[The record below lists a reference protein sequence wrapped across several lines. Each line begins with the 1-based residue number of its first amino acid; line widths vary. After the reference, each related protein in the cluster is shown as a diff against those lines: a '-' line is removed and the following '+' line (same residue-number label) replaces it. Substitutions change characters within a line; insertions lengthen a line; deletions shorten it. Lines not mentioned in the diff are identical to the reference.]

1 MLRLKLTILIF
12 GGMLIHGMGY
22 TQHFSTK
29 GQFISGLTVNPK
41 HPFQS
46 QFRVQYFPTVFISKP
61 LNDSYGF
68 DWEFTLDSYAAYF
81 FTDNSHELSGQIEP
95 YRGWFGFSGNQL
107 DLRVGLQK
115 INFGSASL
123 LRPLMWFDQLDPRDP
138 LKLTDGVHAFLGRYY
153 FLNNANV
160 WFWFL
165 AGNDELKGWER
176 FATGK
181 KQTELGGRIQF
192 PFLSGEIAATYHY
205 RDGSFKDSYA
215 DTLTERL
222 FFSENR
228 YAVDGKFDWLVGLW
242 FETVLIHQNLDFSG
256 QRYQRMM
263 NYGLDYTFNV
273 GNGLYVIAEYFSYSN
288 ASEILGTGNGAD
300 LLATS
305 FSYPVNIINNI
316 QAVVYYD
323 LSHHDFYRFINF
335 SWTYDNWIIYFMGF
349 WNPEN
354 YQIYQDLGNIHL
366 FSGYGAQV
374 MVVFNH

>member
-1 MLRLKLTILIF
+1 
-12 GGMLIHGMGY
+12 
-22 TQHFSTK
+22 
-29 GQFISGLTVNPK
+29 
-41 HPFQS
+41 
-46 QFRVQYFPTVFISKP
+46 
-61 LNDSYGF
+61 
-68 DWEFTLDSYAAYF
+68 
-81 FTDNSHELSGQIEP
+81 
-95 YRGWFGFSGNQL
+95 
-107 DLRVGLQK
+107 
-115 INFGSASL
+115 
-123 LRPLMWFDQLDPRDP
+123 
-138 LKLTDGVHAFLGRYY
+138 
-153 FLNNANV
+153 
-160 WFWFL
+160 
-165 AGNDELKGWER
+165 
-176 FATGK
+176 
-181 KQTELGGRIQF
+181 
-192 PFLSGEIAATYHY
+192 
-205 RDGSFKDSYA
+205 
-215 DTLTERL
+215 
-222 FFSENR
+222 
-228 YAVDGKFDWLVGLW
+228 
-242 FETVLIHQNLDFSG
+242 
-256 QRYQRMM
+256 MM